1 MGANRSAPALDVV
14 PTLKTAN
21 TRICLLLP
29 AGDMGML
36 RIGDA
41 ERLQARPHLIGD
53 LGFRVLV

>member
-1 MGANRSAPALDVV
+1 MV

-29 AGDMGML
+29 SGDMGML

-41 ERLQARPHLIGD
+41 ELLQARLHLIFTSAEGHHKH
-53 LGFRVLV
+53 GCLVV